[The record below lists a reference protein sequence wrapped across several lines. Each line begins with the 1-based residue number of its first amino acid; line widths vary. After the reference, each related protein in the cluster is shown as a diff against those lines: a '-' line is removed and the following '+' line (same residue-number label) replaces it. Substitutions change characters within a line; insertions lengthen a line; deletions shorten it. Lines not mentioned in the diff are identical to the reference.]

1 MLSALLSSEMIGEF
15 VINKNLLKIK
25 LKILTKVK
33 AQHSYL

>member
-1 MLSALLSSEMIGEF
+1 MLSALLLSEMIGEI

-33 AQHSYL
+33 AQHPYL